1 MEESTVIILD
11 IFKIT
16 IPAVLVAA
24 VAYSMLRKVLERDY
38 KLRLLELR
46 HKNAEVITPIRLQA
60 YERIVLLLERIT
72 PSNLLLRVSSSGHS
86 AGEYHRILLTEIRNE
101 FSHNMSQQVYMTE
114 QAWQQVRHAREEVV
128 TLINKSYQSVGEK
141 AKGTELAKRI
151 LETVLNNEIDPTAKA
166 ISYLKQEI
174 GQSF

>member
-11 IFKIT
+11 ILKIAL
-16 IPAVLVAA
+16 PAVLVAA
-24 VAYSMLRKVLERDY
+24 VAYSMLKKVLERDY

-46 HKNAEVITPIRLQA
+46 HKNAEAITPIRLQA

-72 PSNLLLRVSSSGHS
+72 PSNLLLRVSASGHT

-101 FSHNMSQQVYMTE
+101 FNHNMSQQVYMTE

-128 TLINKSYQSVGEK
+128 TLINKSYQSLGEK

-174 GQSF
+174 GQIF